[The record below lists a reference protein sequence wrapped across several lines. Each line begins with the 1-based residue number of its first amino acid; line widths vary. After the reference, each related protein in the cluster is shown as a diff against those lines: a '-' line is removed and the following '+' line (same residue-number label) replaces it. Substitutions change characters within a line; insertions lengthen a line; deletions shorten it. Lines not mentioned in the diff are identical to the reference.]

1 MNCLIKAA
9 PVAETG
15 QHIGRRHKRKA
26 IDEHY
31 AFHYPE
37 RYAIENLRKEL
48 ASAKEQISDLEEQGQ
63 TGEAL
68 QSLKSRAAMLEDEI
82 NELAALIT

>member
-1 MNCLIKAA
+1 MSAKRDWYGDA
-9 PVAETG
+9 PVSWAD
-15 QHIGRRHKRKA
+15 KRKA

-68 QSLKSRAAMLEDEI
+68 QSLKSRAAMLEDESTS
-82 NELAALIT
+82 LRR